1 MQFLNKYRFLDTK
14 LRLELLCTFES
25 TAANANGLGKTYETQ
40 AKKCQRADPKQKKK
54 KTTTLRDILNIELS
68 ALSQFNHNTS
78 IKFHFLPLILLSL
91 DGDQSC
97 RC

>member
-40 AKKCQRADPKQKKK
+40 AKKCQRADKTEKKQ
-54 KTTTLRDILNIELS
+54 
-68 ALSQFNHNTS
+68 Q
-78 IKFHFLPLILLSL
+78 P
-91 DGDQSC
+91 
-97 RC
+97 

>member
-25 TAANANGLGKTYETQ
+25 TAANAYGLGKTYETQ
-40 AKKCQRADPKQKKK
+40 AKKCQRADKTEK
-54 KTTTLRDILNIELS
+54 KTTTLRVILNIELS

-78 IKFHFLPLILLSL
+78 ITFHFLSLILLSL